1 MTYVDLNLFF
11 PWGMLVQT
19 VRAVILFNFTQAFLK
34 NKVNGFVTFL
44 AIVGST
50 WVYGAW
56 SLSFSAAAEYEVLL
70 SVLYYAL
77 IFVVTALCT
86 HGKLFGKAAVT
97 VFASLSYSV
106 SSFFTALIFSLSG
119 IDAQIFAQYNIP
131 LSILLPDLLVVFV
144 LSLLYIALAKLLY
157 NKFVHSFSTGSK
169 YIFLLFSAFSHIVTS
184 YIYVQ
189 SYQILDGPQH
199 AQYTA
204 LHPYA
209 DTVNTVLLCLCFI
222 FDFFTF
228 MFIIHLEK
236 IESKNAEM
244 ERALL
249 KNQLDYQQT
258 AMLTEE
264 KKEFRKI
271 KHDFSNI
278 LTTVQGY
285 IEIGKPEK
293 ALSVLQN
300 TYTDLTGLA
309 GFSVCS
315 NKTVNTILYMKT
327 QQAKECGVT
336 LTTEI
341 TEECSVKIDD
351 YDLCRLL
358 ANILDNALNAAALT
372 DTAKFALIRIR
383 ITETDIHIHSENG
396 FVQTVHKIK
405 KSDIHGNG
413 VGIIKEIAK
422 NYSGSYKAYSKA
434 GLYYTDTVF
443 ENRILSKRKTS
454 SYS

>member
-1 MTYVDLNLFF
+1 MGPIIDCSTLF
-11 PWGMLVQT
+11 P
-19 VRAVILFNFTQAFLK
+19 
-34 NKVNGFVTFL
+34 
-44 AIVGST
+44 
-50 WVYGAW
+50 
-56 SLSFSAAAEYEVLL
+56 
-70 SVLYYAL
+70 
-77 IFVVTALCT
+77 
-86 HGKLFGKAAVT
+86 
-97 VFASLSYSV
+97 
-106 SSFFTALIFSLSG
+106 
-119 IDAQIFAQYNIP
+119 
-131 LSILLPDLLVVFV
+131 
-144 LSLLYIALAKLLY
+144 
-157 NKFVHSFSTGSK
+157 
-169 YIFLLFSAFSHIVTS
+169 
-184 YIYVQ
+184 
-189 SYQILDGPQH
+189 YQILFLF
-199 AQYTA
+199 ATSIACYNI
-204 LHPYA
+204 LHSLLTNRFSAVWTFVAIFAARIISFLIADFSFPIYLLFLVITVFTMTCGKNSHKIIATILFTLSYIVSSLILSVFLIVIYQGMDYDEVFGTEHLDHLNVFLVECIFMVVVSYLFAGIARRVSSKKNIYNNHKIYSIITFFPLSHISCLLLMLYLAPVRTSA
-209 DTVNTVLLCLCFI
+209 DTPDFGLGVNIAVPVLLGIILLFDCCFPFAI
-222 FDFFTF
+222 LYFEN
-228 MFIIHLEK
+228 LEA
-236 IESKNAEM
+236 ENDKNI
-244 ERALL
+244 RVLL
-249 KNQLDYQQT
+249 KYQMDYQQT

-293 ALSVLQN
+293 ALTVLQN

-309 GFSVCS
+309 GFSVCG
-315 NKTVNTILYMKT
+315 NETINTILYMKT

-341 TEECSVKIDD
+341 NEECSVKIDD

-422 NYSGSYKAYSKA
+422 NYSGNYKAYFERDI
-434 GLYYTDTVF
+434 YYTDTVF